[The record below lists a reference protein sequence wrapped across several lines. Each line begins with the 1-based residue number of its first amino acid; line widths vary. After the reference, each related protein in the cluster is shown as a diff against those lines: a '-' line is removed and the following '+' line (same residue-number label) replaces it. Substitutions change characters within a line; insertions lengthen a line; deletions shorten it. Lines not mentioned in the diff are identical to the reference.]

1 MDEAV
6 SHGPKLDRS
15 PSEPCLHGRQH
26 NNHQARGPG
35 APTADSP
42 ARDPWWRQWGEP
54 AIASPII
61 TALVIALVSIGV
73 VGFQSLKGDIRDT
86 EARLREEIRASE
98 ARLTEE
104 ISKRRENIRALS
116 DELDRVL
123 ESLLAARS

>member
-1 MDEAV
+1 V
-6 SHGPKLDRS
+6 
-15 PSEPCLHGRQH
+15 
-26 NNHQARGPG
+26 
-35 APTADSP
+35 
-42 ARDPWWRQWGEP
+42 
-54 AIASPII
+54 I
-61 TALVIALVSIGV
+61 ALVIALVSIGV

-104 ISKRRENIRALS
+104 ISKRREDIRALS